1 MKTIFHPATSRG
13 HVNFGWLDSYHSFSF
28 GRYYDPERVQFG
40 ALRVLNDDTV
50 SPGMGFGT
58 HPHENMEIV
67 SIPLSGDLE
76 HKDSMGNTGVIR
88 EGDVQVMSAGTGI
101 KHSEY
106 NKNKDQEVK
115 FLQIWIIPE
124 RTNVTP
130 RYDQLRLEPA
140 RQKNQWQQIIS
151 PDPETEGTWI
161 HQQSWFQMAN
171 LENGTA
177 LEYVLHQKNNGA
189 YLFLLEGAL
198 EVAGKNMDKR
208 DGLGVWDTDKIS
220 MKAKGQAKILLI
232 EVPMSIN

>member
-1 MKTIFHPATSRG
+1 MKSIFHPATSRG